1 VGKEKVGSGVIE
13 VQAFSKIAEIV
24 LAAAPQMP

>member
-1 VGKEKVGSGVIE
+1 VGSGVIE